1 MKKIAVFGTGHLGT
15 IHVRCVGQAV
25 NAELVGIYDVNYD
38 RACEVAAE
46 LNTTAYANADELLQH
61 CEIADIVTT
70 TTAHY
75 EMARKALLAGK
86 HVFIEK
92 PVTARLE
99 DAEELL
105 RLQKET
111 GLQVQVGHVERFN
124 PALVA
129 ARPFI
134 KSPLFIETHRL
145 AMFNPRGND
154 VSVVLDLMI
163 HDLDAILKIVDSE
176 VTAIHASGVAI
187 VTKTFDIANVRLEF
201 ANGCVANL
209 TASRLSLKNM
219 RKTRIFQPNAY
230 ISIDFLEKKT
240 EIIHIEEVDPQNT
253 NPFAM
258 VLDLGNDQPKKQI
271 IIKSPEIRQANAIQ
285 TELESFVAAIEN
297 GTVPEVTLS
306 DGYKALRIAYLILDK
321 MNETIK

>member
-15 IHVRCVGQAV
+15 IHARCIKQAA
-25 NAELVGIYDVNYD
+25 NAELAGIYDVNYE

-46 LNTTAYANADELLQH
+46 LGTTAYANADELLER
-61 CEIADIVTT
+61 CDIADIVTT

-75 EMARKALLAGK
+75 EMAKKALLKGK
-86 HVFIEK
+86 HAFIEK
-92 PVTARLE
+92 PVTAKLE

-124 PALVA
+124 PAFVA
-129 ARPFI
+129 ARPSI
-134 KSPLFIETHRL
+134 KAPLFIETHRL

-163 HDLDAILKIVDSE
+163 HDLDAILKIVDSN

-230 ISIDFLEKKT
+230 IGIDFLEKKT
-240 EIIHIEEVDPQNT
+240 EIIHIEEADPQNA

-271 IIKSPEIRQANAIQ
+271 IIKSPEIHQNNAIQ
-285 TELESFVAAIEN
+285 TELESFVNAIE
-297 GTVPEVTLS
+297 TDTAPEVTLQ
-306 DGYKALRIAYLILDK
+306 DGYKALQTAYHILDK